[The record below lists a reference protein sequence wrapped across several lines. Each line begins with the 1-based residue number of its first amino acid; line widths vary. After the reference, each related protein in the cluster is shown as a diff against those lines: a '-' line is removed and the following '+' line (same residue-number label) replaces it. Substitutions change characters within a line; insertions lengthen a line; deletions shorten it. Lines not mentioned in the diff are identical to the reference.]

1 MNEQEVKIRIKELT
15 DLINQYNYN
24 YYTLSQPTVSDF
36 DFDMML
42 KELEKLEQQYPAY
55 AEPNS
60 PTQKVGGHITK
71 NFIQVKHKYPMLS
84 LGNTY
89 SEEELKDFD
98 ERVRKSIGDN
108 FEYVVELKFDGLAI
122 SITYENGNLLRAVT
136 RGDGVQGDDVTANVK
151 TIKSIPIQLPEA
163 DYPDTFDIRG
173 EIFMHRKTFEKLNN
187 EYRKELEEKGYDE
200 DEIKEKL
207 YKNPRNFAS
216 GTLKMQDSAE
226 VSKRPLDCFLY
237 FIYADNQVTQ
247 THFESLEK
255 AKQWGFQVSDH
266 YRLCKNITEVMA
278 FIHHFEKQR
287 EHLSY
292 EIDGVVI
299 KVNSY
304 AQQRELGFTAKNPR
318 WAISYK
324 YKAQSALTQ
333 LLKVTYQVGRTG
345 AITPVANLKPVQL
358 AGTTVKRASLYN
370 ADEIERLDLFENDW
384 VFVEKGGEIIP
395 KVTSVDTSKRGL
407 FSEKI
412 KYTNVCPECNTTLVR
427 REGEVVHYCP
437 NESGCAPQLIGKI
450 EHFIGRKAMNID
462 SLGSETISGLY
473 QKGMINNYADL
484 YSLTYEN
491 LIGLELETY
500 NEKKDQ
506 WTKRSLQEKSVVNIL
521 QGIEASKQVP
531 FERVLFAL
539 GIRMV
544 GETVAKKL
552 ARHFLTLEKLASASK
567 EEIATIY
574 EIGDKI
580 AEQVVKFFADQQNIM
595 VINKLKTASIKLEI
609 EDELGVERS
618 NILEGKSFVVSGTF
632 TINRDELKH
641 LIEIN
646 GGRNIGSISKSLNYL
661 IAGDKMGPEK
671 LKKATSFNV
680 PIITEEE
687 FMKMINKS

>member
-15 DLINQYNYN
+15 DLINQHNYN

-36 DFDMML
+36 NFDMML
-42 KELEKLEQQYPAY
+42 KELESLERQYPAL
-55 AEPNS
+55 ADPNS
-60 PTQKVGGHITK
+60 PTQKVGGQITK

-89 SEEELKDFD
+89 SEEELMEFD
-98 ERVRKSIGDN
+98 ERVRKSIGDD

-122 SITYENGNLLRAVT
+122 SIRYEKGKLVRAVT

-151 TIKSIPIQLPEA
+151 TIKSIPIQLPDG
-163 DYPDTFDIRG
+163 DYPDNFDIRG

-226 VSKRPLDCFLY
+226 VANRPLDCFSY
-237 FIYADNQVTQ
+237 FIYSDNQVAQ

-255 AKQWGFQVSDH
+255 AKQWGFQVSDQ

-278 FIHHFEKQR
+278 FIHHFDKQR

-370 ADEIERLDLFENDW
+370 ADEIERLDLYENDW

-395 KVTSVDTSKRGL
+395 KVTAVDVSKRGL

-412 KYTNVCPECNTTLVR
+412 KYTDVCPECGTTLVR

-491 LIGLELETY
+491 LIGLEMETY

-506 WTKRSLQEKSVVNIL
+506 LTKRSLQEKSVVNVL
-521 QGIEASKQVP
+521 QGIEVSKQVP

-552 ARHFLTLEKLASASK
+552 ARHFLTLEKLACANK

-580 AEQVVKFFADQQNIM
+580 ADQVVKFFADQQNIE
-595 VINKLKTASIKLEI
+595 VIKKLKTASIKLEI

-632 TINRDELKH
+632 TVNRDELKH

-671 LKKATSFNV
+671 LKKATTFNV

>member
-237 FIYADNQVTQ
+237 FIYADNQVAQ

-473 QKGMINNYADL
+473 QKGIINNYADL

>member
-1 MNEQEVKIRIKELT
+1 MNEQEVKIRIKDLT

-42 KELEKLEQQYPAY
+42 KELEILEQQYPAF

-89 SEEELKDFD
+89 SEQELKDFD

-122 SITYENGNLLRAVT
+122 SITYENGNLVRAVT

-151 TIKSIPIQLPEA
+151 TIKSIPIQLPDG
-163 DYPDTFDIRG
+163 DYPDIFDIRG

-237 FIYADNQVTQ
+237 FIYADNQVAQ

-278 FIHHFEKQR
+278 FIHHFDNQR

-370 ADEIERLDLFENDW
+370 ADEIERLDLYENDW

-395 KVTSVDTSKRGL
+395 KVTSVDISKRGL

-412 KYTNVCPECNTTLVR
+412 KYTDVCPECNTKLVR

-506 WTKRSLQEKSVVNIL
+506 LTKRSLQEKSVVNIL

-552 ARHFLTLEKLASASK
+552 ARHFLTLEKLASANK

-618 NILEGKSFVVSGTF
+618 NVLEGKSFVVSGTF